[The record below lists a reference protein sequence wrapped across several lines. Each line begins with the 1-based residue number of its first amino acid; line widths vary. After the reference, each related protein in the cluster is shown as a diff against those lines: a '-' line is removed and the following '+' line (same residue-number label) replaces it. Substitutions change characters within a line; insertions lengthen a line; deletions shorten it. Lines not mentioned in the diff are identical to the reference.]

1 MTFHTK
7 IESTT
12 AGNTF
17 VHNGFQSQVDGFM
30 KLGDIKGKFLAAGL
44 IDPEYDELAGGSR
57 TGLIDPEYDELA
69 GGSRAGLIDPEYDEL
84 AGGSRADLIDPEYDE
99 LAGRSPVG
107 SIRATSTLND
117 GLGFAD
123 DALVHLVNG
132 IIGYELRSNQA
143 INAKEWLAI
152 GSTVDSLGDNT
163 SMGINQMSSDLI
175 DSISSRDMLAAA
187 NQLRSDNRF

>member
-69 GGSRAGLIDPEYDEL
+69 GGSRAG
-84 AGGSRADLIDPEYDE
+84 LIDPEYDE

>member
-30 KLGDIKGKFLAAGL
+30 KLGDIKGKFLAAG
-44 IDPEYDELAGGSR
+44 
-57 TGLIDPEYDELA
+57 
-69 GGSRAGLIDPEYDEL
+69 
-84 AGGSRADLIDPEYDE
+84 LIDPEYDE

-143 INAKEWLAI
+143 INAEERLAI

-187 NQLRSDNRF
+187 NQLRSENRF